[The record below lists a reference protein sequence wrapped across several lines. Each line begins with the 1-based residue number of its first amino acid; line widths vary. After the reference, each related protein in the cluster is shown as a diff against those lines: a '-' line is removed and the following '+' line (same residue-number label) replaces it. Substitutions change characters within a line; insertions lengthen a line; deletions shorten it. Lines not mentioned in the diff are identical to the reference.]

1 MDMERKYPT
10 REVDGVDVPQMGIKE
25 LIKQLGSALETM
37 EGNRKSYTS
46 PEEIEAGTL
55 MVALF
60 GNSLYYM
67 RLFDKSLRTVRPIR
81 SAGFAEVRKGRV
93 TRGGGRRNLSE
104 ERFLLPPPALPHLI
118 FQRLSTGGEA
128 ARRGAVV
135 RLFVFSDRRKVSFAG
150 SEENTSERH
159 VKAWW
164 GYGDIYLFYHD
175 FYRNWTK
182 SNSLW
187 TEYEVNAAVGFHLS
201 T

>member
-67 RLFDKSLRTVRPIR
+67 RLFDKSLRTFEAPPRPSLISSSKDFR
-81 SAGFAEVRKGRV
+81 LAGRPRDGGPLCGFLYSAIDGRFPLQ
-93 TRGGGRRNLSE
+93 GRRKTPQS
-104 ERFLLPPPALPHLI
+104 
-118 FQRLSTGGEA
+118 
-128 ARRGAVV
+128 VM
-135 RLFVFSDRRKVSFAG
+135 
-150 SEENTSERH
+150 
-159 VKAWW
+159 
-164 GYGDIYLFYHD
+164 
-175 FYRNWTK
+175 
-182 SNSLW
+182 
-187 TEYEVNAAVGFHLS
+187 
-201 T
+201 

>member
-67 RLFDKSLRTVRPIR
+67 RLFDKSLRTFEAAQDAVLEEQLQQ
-81 SAGFAEVRKGRV
+81 ADTV
-93 TRGGGRRNLSE
+93 GGICCGS
-104 ERFLLPPPALPHLI
+104 H
-118 FQRLSTGGEA
+118 GGEG
-128 ARRGAVV
+128 R
-135 RLFVFSDRRKVSFAG
+135 AG
-150 SEENTSERH
+150 E
-159 VKAWW
+159 K
-164 GYGDIYLFYHD
+164 
-175 FYRNWTK
+175 
-182 SNSLW
+182 
-187 TEYEVNAAVGFHLS
+187 
-201 T
+201 

>member
-67 RLFDKSLRTVRPIR
+67 RLFDKSLRT
-81 SAGFAEVRKGRV
+81 F
-93 TRGGGRRNLSE
+93 
-104 ERFLLPPPALPHLI
+104 
-118 FQRLSTGGEA
+118 EA
-128 ARRGAVV
+128 AQDAV
-135 RLFVFSDRRKVSFAG
+135 L
-150 SEENTSERH
+150 EEQLQQANT
-159 VKAWW
+159 
-164 GYGDIYLFYHD
+164 
-175 FYRNWTK
+175 
-182 SNSLW
+182 
-187 TEYEVNAAVGFHLS
+187 VGGIC
-201 T
+201 

>member
-67 RLFDKSLRTVRPIR
+67 RLFDKSLPRSRAHRTPFSKSSCRRPIR

-93 TRGGGRRNLSE
+93 TRGGGRRNLSS
-104 ERFLLPPPALPHLI
+104 ERFLLPPPVLPHLI

-128 ARRGAVV
+128 ARRGV
-135 RLFVFSDRRKVSFAG
+135 RC
-150 SEENTSERH
+150 
-159 VKAWW
+159 
-164 GYGDIYLFYHD
+164 
-175 FYRNWTK
+175 
-182 SNSLW
+182 
-187 TEYEVNAAVGFHLS
+187 AAFCIQR
-201 T
+201 

>member
-1 MDMERKYPT
+1 M
-10 REVDGVDVPQMGIKE
+10 
-25 LIKQLGSALETM
+25 
-37 EGNRKSYTS
+37 
-46 PEEIEAGTL
+46 
-55 MVALF
+55 
-60 GNSLYYM
+60 
-67 RLFDKSLRTVRPIR
+67 
-81 SAGFAEVRKGRV
+81 
-93 TRGGGRRNLSE
+93 TRGGEGTFPRKGS
-104 ERFLLPPPALPHLI
+104 FSPPPALPHLI

>member
-67 RLFDKSLRTVRPIR
+67 RLFDKSLRTFEAAQDAVLEEQLQQADTVGGKKESFRGKVP
-81 SAGFAEVRKGRV
+81 SSSPGPPSSHLPKTFDW
-93 TRGGGRRNLSE
+93 RGGR
-104 ERFLLPPPALPHLI
+104 A
-118 FQRLSTGGEA
+118 TGGRCA
-128 ARRGAVV
+128 AFCIQR
-135 RLFVFSDRRKVSFAG
+135 
-150 SEENTSERH
+150 
-159 VKAWW
+159 
-164 GYGDIYLFYHD
+164 
-175 FYRNWTK
+175 
-182 SNSLW
+182 
-187 TEYEVNAAVGFHLS
+187 
-201 T
+201 

>member
-1 MDMERKYPT
+1 MERKYPT

-67 RLFDKSLRTVRPIR
+67 RLFDKSLRTFEAAQDAVLEEQLQQADTVGGIW
-81 SAGFAEVRKGRV
+81 
-93 TRGGGRRNLSE
+93 GGRRNLSE
-104 ERFLLPPPALPHLI
+104 ERFLLPPPAPSFHLI

-128 ARRGAVV
+128 ARRGF
-135 RLFVFSDRRKVSFAG
+135 RC
-150 SEENTSERH
+150 
-159 VKAWW
+159 
-164 GYGDIYLFYHD
+164 
-175 FYRNWTK
+175 
-182 SNSLW
+182 
-187 TEYEVNAAVGFHLS
+187 AAFCIQR
-201 T
+201 

>member
-67 RLFDKSLRTVRPIR
+67 RLFDKSLRTFEAAQDAVLEEQLQQARYGRRDLLR
-81 SAGFAEVRKGRV
+81 SGRGRV
-93 TRGGGRRNLSE
+93 TRGGE
-104 ERFLLPPPALPHLI
+104 EGTFPRKGSFFLPRALPHLI

-128 ARRGAVV
+128 ARREFRCAVFCIQ
-135 RLFVFSDRRKVSFAG
+135 R
-150 SEENTSERH
+150 
-159 VKAWW
+159 
-164 GYGDIYLFYHD
+164 
-175 FYRNWTK
+175 
-182 SNSLW
+182 
-187 TEYEVNAAVGFHLS
+187 
-201 T
+201 

>member
-67 RLFDKSLRTVRPIR
+67 RLFDKSLRT
-81 SAGFAEVRKGRV
+81 F
-93 TRGGGRRNLSE
+93 
-104 ERFLLPPPALPHLI
+104 
-118 FQRLSTGGEA
+118 EA
-128 ARRGAVV
+128 AQDAEGLQTMRTLARNMAFLVKSIALG
-135 RLFVFSDRRKVSFAG
+135 REKYGLPER
-150 SEENTSERH
+150 EEPLRTHFIR
-159 VKAWW
+159 
-164 GYGDIYLFYHD
+164 
-175 FYRNWTK
+175 
-182 SNSLW
+182 
-187 TEYEVNAAVGFHLS
+187 
-201 T
+201 